1 LRKSSQVLAL
11 ELGICFSTD
20 WFGIFEGY
28 VLLMSLTSLRFVFL
42 GWLGWVY
49 LNTGQVDNLEECPL
63 HAG

>member
-1 LRKSSQVLAL
+1 LRKSSEVLAL
-11 ELGICFSTD
+11 ELGIYFSTD
-20 WFGIFEGY
+20 WFEIIEGY

-63 HAG
+63 YAG